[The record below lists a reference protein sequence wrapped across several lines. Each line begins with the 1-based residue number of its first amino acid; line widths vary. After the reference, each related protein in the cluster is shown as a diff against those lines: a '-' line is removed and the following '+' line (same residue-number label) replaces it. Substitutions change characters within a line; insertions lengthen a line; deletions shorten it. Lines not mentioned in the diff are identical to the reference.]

1 MCVGIPARVV
11 ELEPSG
17 PHTAIVDVDG
27 AQREVNTVMVDDEGL
42 AVGEWVLL
50 HVGFAMSK
58 IDAAEAAD
66 TLAFMAGARIGVRRG
81 DRGLHQRPAMTARGQ
96 IRKSVRVLPLCH
108 GFLYR
113 IGVGAPVSAAN
124 RTGQHTVARQAASP
138 RLHVP

>member
-11 ELEPSG
+11 ELGPSG

-58 IDAAEAAD
+58 IDAAEAAE
-66 TLAFMAGARIGVRRG
+66 TLAFMRELG
-81 DRGLHQRPAMTARGQ
+81 
-96 IRKSVRVLPLCH
+96 SVYDEEIEAFTSDLP
-108 GFLYR
+108 
-113 IGVGAPVSAAN
+113 
-124 RTGQHTVARQAASP
+124 
-138 RLHVP
+138 